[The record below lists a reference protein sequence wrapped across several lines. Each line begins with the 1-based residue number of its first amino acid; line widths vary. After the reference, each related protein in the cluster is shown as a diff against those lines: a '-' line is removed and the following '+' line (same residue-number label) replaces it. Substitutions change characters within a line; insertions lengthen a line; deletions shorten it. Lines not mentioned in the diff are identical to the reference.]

1 MNTTV
6 EGLEYWEWM
15 VNSFFALDIFI
26 NFISAFE
33 NSDKNI
39 EVRLGV
45 IAKFYIS
52 SWFLIDLV
60 AVFPF

>member
-1 MNTTV
+1 
-6 EGLEYWEWM
+6 M